1 MPKFAGEAAAN
12 CWEVERQSCGQIF
25 RPYYVVV
32 LRNKKKSG
40 QSVVKATS
48 SDSHTVSLYVEQ
60 LRKDLDELTN
70 DDFVRKY
77 GLDKSV

>member
-12 CWEVERQSCGQIF
+12 CWEVERQSCGQVF

-40 QSVVKATS
+40 QAVVKATS

-60 LRKDLDELTN
+60 LRKDLDALTN
-70 DDFVRKY
+70 DEFVSKY
-77 GLDKSV
+77 GLDRSV